1 MKWLEKLIQNFTQE
15 KDSVADELL
24 HTPKNLVS
32 RTLGRATVRAVAYL
46 NLARRDLEFSKKAL
60 ITVES
65 CTSTVSTLELKQG
78 SLYLNSHIGA
88 LESRKSYL
96 VIYAALLASFILLF
110 KLIGLSFLSVV
121 IAAIGIPIVAIDR
134 VFITHRIHLLEDLRE
149 FLEFVVNER
158 EK

>member
-1 MKWLEKLIQNFTQE
+1 MEWLEKLIQNFTQE
-15 KDSVADELL
+15 KDSVADELM
-24 HTPKNLVS
+24 HTPKSLFS

-46 NLARRDLEFSKKAL
+46 NLARRDLDFSKKAL

-78 SLYLNSHIGA
+78 TLYLNSHISS

-96 VIYAALLASFILLF
+96 VIYAALLASSILLF
-110 KLIGLSFLSVV
+110 KLIDVSFPSIV
-121 IAAIGIPIVAIDR
+121 IAAIGIPIVVIDR

-149 FLEFVVNER
+149 FLEFVISER
-158 EK
+158 KK